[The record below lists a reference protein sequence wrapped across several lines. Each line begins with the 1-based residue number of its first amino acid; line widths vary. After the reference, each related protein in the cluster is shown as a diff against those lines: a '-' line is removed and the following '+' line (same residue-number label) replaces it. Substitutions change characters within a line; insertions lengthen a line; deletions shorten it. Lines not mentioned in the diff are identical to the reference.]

1 MEACLHLASEN
12 SCTPKVTMPDI
23 TRASV
28 AAPRPLRADARRNFE
43 AVLAAARDAFAD
55 NGPDASLED
64 IARRAGVGIGTLYR
78 NFPARSDLINAVY
91 VEEVE
96 ELCRTAEDLADLPPW
111 DALMAWLRR
120 FVAYCM
126 RKRALVE
133 GLNRDSSLFQNSKGA
148 MYEAGG
154 PLLARAQ
161 ESGDARPDLE
171 IGDVMYLITGL
182 LSGTYA
188 TDEQRERVLGVALD
202 GIRTQR

>member
-1 MEACLHLASEN
+1 
-12 SCTPKVTMPDI
+12 MPDI

-120 FVAYCM
+120 FAAYCM

-161 ESGDARPDLE
+161 ESGDARSDLE

-182 LSGTYA
+182 LSGTYT